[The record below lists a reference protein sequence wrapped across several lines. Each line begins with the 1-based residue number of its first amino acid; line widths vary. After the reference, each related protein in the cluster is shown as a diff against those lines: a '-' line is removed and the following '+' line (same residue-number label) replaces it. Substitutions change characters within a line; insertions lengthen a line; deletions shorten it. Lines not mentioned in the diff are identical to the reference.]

1 MILGNFL
8 PFTPDDAPLS
18 KQPKTWQGTPN
29 PKFYWPSHVATVF
42 YENIIFVGNTLDIR
56 PRSLSGRLGHIFLF
70 AGLPAAA
77 LYSLDHQ
84 YPPLHLMHTAG
95 SRYNKHFS
103 FHRLPKFVTKFFNK
117 RCSSKFSAKEQYNRL
132 KCIKVRW
139 WTSSITQLLIGSKL
153 NWPILSSFSYIF
165 YTFTA
170 F

>member
-8 PFTPDDAPLS
+8 PFTPDDAPIS

-29 PKFYWPSHVATVF
+29 SKFYWPSHVATVF

-56 PRSLSGRLGHIFLF
+56 PRSLSGCLGHIFLF

-84 YPPLHLMHTAG
+84 YPPYTSCTQQGLDIT
-95 SRYNKHFS
+95 NIS
-103 FHRLPKFVTKFFNK
+103 FHRVPKFVTKFFNK
-117 RCSSKFSAKEQYNRL
+117 RCWSKFSAKEQYNRL